1 MSNLQEENTILVG
14 RLDALSKD
22 HTRVCNENVE
32 LKNQI
37 KALKAEIA
45 TNTKTSPNMVFVKRE
60 FIDLIMHQALIW
72 AKQFNIKVDSYKT
85 EGSKTTLVLDSGEDQ
100 NPDLFND
107 MITILQ
113 SEITKEI
120 DKQEAK

>member
-37 KALKAEIA
+37 KALKSEIA
-45 TNTKTSPNMVFVKRE
+45 TNTRTSPNMVFVKRE
-60 FIDLIMHQALIW
+60 FIDLIMHQALTW
-72 AKQFNIKVDSYKT
+72 ANRFNIKVDSYKT
-85 EGSKTTLVLDSGEDQ
+85 EGSKTTLVLDSGECQ

-107 MITILQ
+107 MVTILQ

>member
-22 HTRVCNENVE
+22 HTRVCDENVE

-37 KALKAEIA
+37 KALKSEIA

-60 FIDLIMHQALIW
+60 FIDMIMRQTITW

-85 EGSKTTLVLDSGEDQ
+85 EGSKTTLVLDSGEYQ

-107 MITILQ
+107 MVTILQ

>member
-22 HTRVCNENVE
+22 HTRVCDENAE